1 MLLPALAHAAPILDD
16 AGFAPYPMDE
26 RGREDLQLQV
36 QKHLQSVRHR
46 ISRGDHS
53 TALSEINEALAI
65 APDHPLLIQ
74 YAAHIY
80 GTRGSFVLAE
90 DCWIRLNEM
99 DPDNDYYQIGLAG
112 PYIRQGFTKKAEPL
126 LIAALERNPVNV
138 PARFNLALIRKLE
151 KKTGEVQKLLRA
163 RSSTEV
169 GQFASWTDG
178 EYQSIVQLLGRRGFN
193 EFATIVLEGKSP
205 ENEPV
210 KDPNTTEKLKEV
222 KDHIYRSS
230 QAADEKDWPRTME
243 ALNQARLAGATAPAI
258 YQDLALYAWMNGSHE
273 KARALLESLMTRFP
287 GHPYIPATLGILY
300 LREGIEAEAVLHLKA
315 AVSADPVNA
324 EALFALACA
333 HAQSEENTKARLA
346 LERLQRLV
354 KKHPALEISMETDYA
369 RALRN
374 NAQLHALLDKIIP
387 KK

>member
-1 MLLPALAHAAPILDD
+1 
-16 AGFAPYPMDE
+16 
-26 RGREDLQLQV
+26 
-36 QKHLQSVRHR
+36 
-46 ISRGDHS
+46 
-53 TALSEINEALAI
+53 
-65 APDHPLLIQ
+65 
-74 YAAHIY
+74 
-80 GTRGSFVLAE
+80 
-90 DCWIRLNEM
+90 
-99 DPDNDYYQIGLAG
+99 
-112 PYIRQGFTKKAEPL
+112 
-126 LIAALERNPVNV
+126 
-138 PARFNLALIRKLE
+138 
-151 KKTGEVQKLLRA
+151 
-163 RSSTEV
+163 
-169 GQFASWTDG
+169 
-178 EYQSIVQLLGRRGFN
+178 
-193 EFATIVLEGKSP
+193 
-205 ENEPV
+205 
-210 KDPNTTEKLKEV
+210 
-222 KDHIYRSS
+222 
-230 QAADEKDWPRTME
+230 
-243 ALNQARLAGATAPAI
+243 
-258 YQDLALYAWMNGSHE
+258 MNGSHE